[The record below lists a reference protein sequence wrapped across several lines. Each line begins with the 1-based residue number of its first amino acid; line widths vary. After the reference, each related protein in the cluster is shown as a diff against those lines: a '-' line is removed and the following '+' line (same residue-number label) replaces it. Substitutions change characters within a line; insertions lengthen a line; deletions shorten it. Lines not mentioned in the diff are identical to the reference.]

1 MKTKIKK
8 VEQME
13 LPSGKVIDFIE
24 LITGN
29 IITIDDDN
37 IEIYEDYEDWNE
49 GSTLCCAQCPLPKTE
64 GEKK

>member
-1 MKTKIKK
+1 MTTKIKK
-8 VEQME
+8 IEQME
-13 LPSGKVIDFIE
+13 LPSGKIIDFIQ
-24 LITGN
+24 LTTGN

-49 GSTLCCAQCPLPKTE
+49 GSTLCCASCPLPKTE